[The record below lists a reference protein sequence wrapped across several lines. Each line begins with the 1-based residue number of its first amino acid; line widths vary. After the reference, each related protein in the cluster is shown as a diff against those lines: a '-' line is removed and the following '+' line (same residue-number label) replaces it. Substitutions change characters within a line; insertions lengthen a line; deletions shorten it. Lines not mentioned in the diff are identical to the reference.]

1 MKHLRRRVLAA
12 LVALASVHAFAQEA
26 RAQGARPPR
35 WLNITVRHDRPPQV
49 ADGVRTPH
57 GAVVTDSRSASVNQS
72 GRDSHST
79 RGQSSEQ
86 TIRVR
91 EDARA
96 LVQFEAAVPMTFS
109 HYAFGKGSVEE
120 LRGEVS
126 YNALLE
132 FAVSPRLAGTTVT
145 LLIEPHDGSILT
157 ESSERARLWST
168 AHGRL
173 GEWIPVGGADLR
185 DDASVAESNSR
196 EVRAQTRP
204 ATDQR
209 GVWLKVDLADEGAR

>member
-1 MKHLRRRVLAA
+1 MKHVRRRMLAA
-12 LVALASVHAFAQEA
+12 IVALGPIQAFGQQA
-26 RAQGARPPR
+26 ARPPR
-35 WLNITVRHDRPPQV
+35 LLTITVRHDRPPQTTE
-49 ADGVRTPH
+49 GVRPPH
-57 GAVVTDSRSASVNQS
+57 GAVMTDSRSASVEQHDKS
-72 GRDSHST
+72 SHST
-79 RGQSSEQ
+79 GAQASEQ

-91 EDARA
+91 EGARA

-109 HYAFGKGSVEE
+109 HYALGKGTAEE

-126 YNALLE
+126 YNALVE

-173 GEWIPVGGADLR
+173 GDWIPVGGADLR
-185 DDASVAESNSR
+185 EEASVAESNAGT
-196 EVRAQTRP
+196 VRAQTRP
-204 ATDQR
+204 STDQR
-209 GVWLKVDLADEGAR
+209 GVWLKVDLADDGAR